1 MTMTKTMTMTMTV
14 TVTVTVTMIV
24 TVTVTVTMTKT
35 MTMTMTMTVI
45 MIIIYTKVVYRR
57 IRNYDNNKLIE
68 IQWNPVNLVMN
79 RPQKSGCINRVGV
92 LKWLFK

>member
-1 MTMTKTMTMTMTV
+1 MTMTKTMTMTM
-14 TVTVTVTMIV
+14 TVTVTMIV
-24 TVTVTVTMTKT
+24 TVTVTVTMTKTMT

>member
-1 MTMTKTMTMTMTV
+1 MTKTMTMTMTV